1 MCRGQRRREKDLES
15 VFSQE
20 YHFKEGMVFKKS
32 KERNFVYTLAGVMD
46 SELDSAL
53 SQMPESLSV
62 DSLVSLMMGQKPEV
76 LVDGE

>member
-1 MCRGQRRREKDLES
+1 MQRPKKKKDPWKVYL
-15 VFSQE
+15 VTE

-32 KERNFVYTLAGVMD
+32 KERNFVYTLAEVMD